1 MVHMEQINGEIYEK
15 LVSKLAED
23 ELWSRILFLVHCIVK
38 LFTFYA
44 IYYFLLLV
52 YCGYVSS

>member
-23 ELWSRILFLVHCIVK
+23 EFMEQDFISGPLYS
-38 LFTFYA
+38 
-44 IYYFLLLV
+44 
-52 YCGYVSS
+52 